1 VYWYRVVVAVSGFG
15 RDSNGGRAMLWEVE
29 VVGGRI
35 RRLVVGRLG
44 LFGYG
49 GEGGGSTEGG

>member
-1 VYWYRVVVAVSGFG
+1 VVVAVSGFG

-29 VVGGRI
+29 VVGGRS
-35 RRLVVGRLG
+35 RRLVVVVGRWGVL
-44 LFGYG
+44 GYG